1 MSDGFS
7 LWLLLLGLVVGVA
20 ATWMLTARLARRDV
34 DVPATER
41 SAEAAWISAT
51 IEREGGVAPADL
63 VEEVLELHAAYLA
76 SGAALPS
83 EQAPATGR

>member
-20 ATWMLTARLARRDV
+20 ATWMLTARLARRDG
-34 DVPATER
+34 DLTPGER
-41 SAEAAWISAT
+41 TAEAAWIATT

-76 SGAALPS
+76 SGAALPPVR
-83 EQAPATGR
+83 EPGTVR